1 MRPDDAYENARH
13 SACAR
18 AHNSQRST
26 HRERKRRGVKETGT
40 ARQSARSLVREQ
52 EKGGRREGGGAGGGE
67 GEMKRGVN
75 HGHQGEG
82 AV

>member
-1 MRPDDAYENARH
+1 MTRTRMRGTVHVPAHTIH
-13 SACAR
+13 SDQPIE
-18 AHNSQRST
+18 SES
-26 HRERKRRGVKETGT
+26 EGGVKETGT

-52 EKGGRREGGGAGGGE
+52 EKGGRREGGGAGGGD